1 MRTLVATVILLA
13 GTSSLFAEG
22 DATRGQT
29 LFRACAAC
37 HSLEPDKNMTGPSLS
52 GLWDRQAGSL
62 KSFSRY
68 SDAMKSS
75 GIIWNEHSLDPWL
88 KNPHEFIPENEMT
101 FRGISDEK
109 ARSDLIAFLKEASK
123 PGHVTTAQSGGGMMG
138 GGMGGKAPNLK
149 KLEPEDQVRK
159 ITYCGDTYRV
169 TTGDGKTHK
178 FWERNLR
185 FKTDSSA
192 EGPEKGAPAIA
203 GAGMMGDR
211 ASVIFS
217 APEEWTQFV
226 KRECEEKK

>member
-1 MRTLVATVILLA
+1 MRILFATAILFA

-22 DATRGQT
+22 DAARGQT

-52 GLWDRQAGSL
+52 GLWERQAGGL

-88 KNPHEFIPENEMT
+88 KNPHDFIPENEMT

-109 ARSDLIAFLKEASK
+109 ARSDLIAFLKEAST
-123 PGHVTTAQSGGGMMG
+123 PGRVAMTQSGGVMHGN
-138 GGMGGKAPNLK
+138 APNLK
-149 KLEPEDQVRK
+149 KLEPEDRVRK
-159 ITYCGDTYRV
+159 ITYCGDTYAV
-169 TTGDGKTHK
+169 ITGDGKTHK

-185 FKTDSSA
+185 FKTDSSS

-217 APEEWTQFV
+217 APEEWAQFV
-226 KRECEEKK
+226 VRDC